1 MATGLKNITKMGTD
15 VRKIAALLQKKAP
28 PGHMLAYISEDEAQL
43 LKDRGGSGRITKA
56 GIPSF
61 ELDEDLGLQ
70 GDTSVSS
77 TPSGGETGGTT
88 AGPGTE
94 TPLDTSVTS
103 QFSDLYPKAAGASE
117 VSPQTTFTPGG
128 ESFAG
133 SVGGYGQEGQGYT
146 FQPGGTP
153 ATESPAANAVALQN
167 LGAAKIASGEAT
179 DQVPTKP
186 EAKGM
191 SDQTLQKLG
200 IAGLTGL
207 LGAYQSRK
215 AAAGGQ
221 AASQQ
226 LQQLATPYQQQG
238 QALQAQAQQGTLTP
252 AGQQSLQALQAQ
264 VAQGVQS
271 RGGVGVAQASQQVE
285 ALRQQL
291 LAQQYQLGLQ
301 LSGIGDN
308 IAKGAI
314 QTGMQADQYA
324 NQLTSSYF
332 NNIARIA
339 AGTPTSIT
347 IPTGGNP

>member
-43 LKDRGGSGRITKA
+43 LKDRGGSGRITEA

-88 AGPGTE
+88 AGPGVGGDTLTPLPSVQTSTSPVANVDVTSAGPAQDLGVSAPSYTPTPTAPQYVPTSADRAALLGDQGYGATPAQQAGVEVTPQEPKTE
-94 TPLDTSVTS
+94 T
-103 QFSDLYPKAAGASE
+103 
-117 VSPQTTFTPGG
+117 
-128 ESFAG
+128 
-133 SVGGYGQEGQGYT
+133 
-146 FQPGGTP
+146 
-153 ATESPAANAVALQN
+153 
-167 LGAAKIASGEAT
+167 
-179 DQVPTKP
+179 
-186 EAKGM
+186 KGM

>member
-88 AGPGTE
+88 AGPGVGGDTLTPLPSVQTSTSPVANVDVTSAGPAQDLGVTREYTPTPTAPYTATSADRAALLGDQGYGATPAQQAGVEVTPQEPKTE
-94 TPLDTSVTS
+94 T
-103 QFSDLYPKAAGASE
+103 
-117 VSPQTTFTPGG
+117 
-128 ESFAG
+128 
-133 SVGGYGQEGQGYT
+133 
-146 FQPGGTP
+146 
-153 ATESPAANAVALQN
+153 
-167 LGAAKIASGEAT
+167 
-179 DQVPTKP
+179 
-186 EAKGM
+186 KGM

>member
-28 PGHMLAYISEDEAQL
+28 PGHMLAYISGEEADL
-43 LKDRGGSGRITKA
+43 LRERGGSGKHMPDT

-61 ELDEDLGLQ
+61 EVEEDTGF
-70 GDTSVSS
+70 GE
-77 TPSGGETGGTT
+77 TPAQTQPITSGGEETGFGTT
-88 AGPGTE
+88 AGPGVGGETLSPLPSVQTSTSPVANVDVTSAGPAQDLGVSAPSYTPTPTAPQYTPTSADRAALLGDQGYGATPAQQAGVEVTPQEPKTE
-94 TPLDTSVTS
+94 T
-103 QFSDLYPKAAGASE
+103 
-117 VSPQTTFTPGG
+117 
-128 ESFAG
+128 
-133 SVGGYGQEGQGYT
+133 
-146 FQPGGTP
+146 
-153 ATESPAANAVALQN
+153 
-167 LGAAKIASGEAT
+167 
-179 DQVPTKP
+179 
-186 EAKGM
+186 KGM

>member
-1 MATGLKNITKMGTD
+1 MGTD

-88 AGPGTE
+88 AGPGVGGDTLTPLPSVQTSTSPVANVDVTSAGPAQDLGVTREYTPTPTAPYTATSADRAALLGDQGYGATPAQQAGVEVTPQEPKTE
-94 TPLDTSVTS
+94 T
-103 QFSDLYPKAAGASE
+103 
-117 VSPQTTFTPGG
+117 
-128 ESFAG
+128 
-133 SVGGYGQEGQGYT
+133 
-146 FQPGGTP
+146 
-153 ATESPAANAVALQN
+153 
-167 LGAAKIASGEAT
+167 
-179 DQVPTKP
+179 
-186 EAKGM
+186 KGM

>member
-43 LKDRGGSGRITKA
+43 LKDRGGSGRITEA

-77 TPSGGETGGTT
+77 TPSGGGGGVT

-103 QFSDLYPKAAGASE
+103 QFSDLYPKAAGESQ

-146 FQPGGTP
+146 FQPGVTP
-153 ATESPAANAVALQN
+153 IQAAPADNAVALQN

-179 DQVPTKP
+179 DQVPTKL
-186 EAKGM
+186 EDKGM
-191 SDQTLQKLG
+191 SDQTLKQLG
-200 IAGLTGL
+200 IAGLGTL
-207 LGAYQSRK
+207 LGASQIRK
-215 AAAGGQ
+215 AQAQGQ
-221 AASQQ
+221 AGAQQ
-226 LQQLATPYQQQG
+226 LQALATPYQQQG
-238 QALQAQAQQGTLTP
+238 QALQAQAQAGTLTP

-264 VAQGVQS
+264 MAQGVQA
-271 RGGVGVAQASQQVE
+271 RGGVGVAQAAQQVE